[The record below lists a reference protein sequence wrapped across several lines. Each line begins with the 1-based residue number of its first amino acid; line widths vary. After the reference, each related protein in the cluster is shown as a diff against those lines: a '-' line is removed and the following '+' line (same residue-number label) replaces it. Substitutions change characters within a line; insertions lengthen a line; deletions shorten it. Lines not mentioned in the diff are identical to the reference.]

1 MFRNIS
7 VLGLAL
13 LLAAG
18 GARAHETKQGDLLID
33 HPWAR
38 PTAGPVKNG
47 AAYLRIVNSGAK
59 ADKLLGAATP
69 AAKRAELHTHEHVD
83 GVMRMRQVKSV
94 EVPAKGEVAFKP
106 GGLHVMLF
114 DLEKPLHEGF
124 GFPLTL
130 TFEKAGKV
138 EVTVQIEKPGTAQQ
152 TGHQHPTK

>member
-38 PTAGPVKNG
+38 PTAGQAKNG

-59 ADKLLGAATP
+59 ADKLLSATTP

-124 GFPLTL
+124 GFPLML

-138 EVTVQIEKPGTAQQ
+138 EVTVQIEKPGGQSQ
-152 TGHQHPTK
+152 GHGAPKH

>member
-1 MFRNIS
+1 MSRYIS
-7 VLGLAL
+7 ALSLAL

-18 GARAHETKQGDLLID
+18 AVQSDETKQGDLLID

-38 PTAGPVKNG
+38 PSAGPAKTG
-47 AAYLRIVNSGAK
+47 AAYLRIVNSGAT
-59 ADKLLGAATP
+59 ADKLIGAATP
-69 AAKRAELHTHEHVD
+69 AAKRAELHMHEHAD
-83 GVMRMRQVKSV
+83 GVMRMREVKTV
-94 EVPAKGEVAFKP
+94 EVPARGEVAFKP

-114 DLEKPLHEGF
+114 DLEKPLREGL

>member
-1 MFRNIS
+1 MSRYNSI
-7 VLGLAL
+7 LGLAL

-18 GARAHETKQGDLLID
+18 SAQAHDAKLGDLLID

-38 PTAGPVKNG
+38 PSAGQAKNG

-59 ADKLLGAATP
+59 ADKLLSASTP

-83 GVMRMRQVKSV
+83 GVMRMRQVKFV

-138 EVTVQIEKPGTAQQ
+138 EVTVQIEKPGPQSH
-152 TGHQHPTK
+152 GHGTPKH

>member
-1 MFRNIS
+1 MFRHIS
-7 VLGLAL
+7 ILGLAL

-18 GARAHETKQGDLLID
+18 AAQAHDTKQGDLLID

-38 PTAGPVKNG
+38 PTPGQVKNG
-47 AAYLRIVNSGAK
+47 AAYLRIVNSGG
-59 ADKLLGAATP
+59 ADKLVGAATP
-69 AAKRAELHTHEHVD
+69 AAKRVELHTHEHAD
-83 GVMRMRQVKSV
+83 GVMRMRQVK
-94 EVPAKGEVAFKP
+94 EIAVPAKGEVALKP

-138 EVTVQIEKPGTAQQ
+138 EVIVQIEKPGTQSK
-152 TGHQHPTK
+152 GHGAAKH

>member
-1 MFRNIS
+1 MSRHIS
-7 VLGLAL
+7 IFGLAL

-18 GARAHETKQGDLLID
+18 AVQAHDTKHGDLLID

-38 PTAGPVKNG
+38 PSAGQAKNG
-47 AAYLRIVNSGAK
+47 AAYLRIVNGGGQ
-59 ADKLLGAATP
+59 ADKLLSASTP
-69 AAKRAELHTHEHVD
+69 AAKRVELHTHEHTD
-83 GVMRMRQVKSV
+83 GVMRMRQVKAI
-94 EVPAKGEVAFKP
+94 EVPAKGEVALKP

-138 EVTVQIEKPGTAQQ
+138 EVTVQIEKPGPSTQ
-152 TGHQHPTK
+152 GHGAAKH